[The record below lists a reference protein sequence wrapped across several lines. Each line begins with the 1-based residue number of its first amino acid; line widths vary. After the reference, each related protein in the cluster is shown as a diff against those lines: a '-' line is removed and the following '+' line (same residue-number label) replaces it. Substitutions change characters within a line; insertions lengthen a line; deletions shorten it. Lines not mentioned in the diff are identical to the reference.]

1 MTSPFRI
8 PGRRINAVV
17 SPESPKPAVHGVHNF
32 LCSEPTVV
40 APPAVTHHPDTRK
53 RLHHSSRSVGCS
65 CKRSKCIKLYCE
77 CFASNRHCT
86 GSCSCT
92 NCENTPRY
100 QATIELGKRNI
111 KPSVIKSQGCSCV
124 KSQCLKRYCECFRSG
139 QLCTRSC
146 SCVQCENGKTC
157 ISDLPNNLQN
167 LQSDLSLFDDFDWST
182 AMSTAMS
189 TAT

>member
-8 PGRRINAVV
+8 PGQRINAVV
-17 SPESPKPAVHGVHNF
+17 SPESSKPAVHGVHDL
-32 LCSEPTVV
+32 LCSVPTVV
-40 APPAVTHHPDTRK
+40 AHPTVTHPTTSACKK
-53 RLHHSSRSVGCS
+53 RLHQSSDGCS
-65 CKRSKCIKLYCE
+65 CKRSKCIKLYCD
-77 CFASNRHCT
+77 CFASSRHCT
-86 GSCSCT
+86 ASCSCM
-92 NCENTPRY
+92 NCENTL
-100 QATIELGKRNI
+100 QHKQKAANDSGKRNM

-146 SCVQCENGKTC
+146 TCVQCENGKTC

-167 LQSDLSLFDDFDWST
+167 MQSDLSLFDNFDWST
-182 AMSTAMS
+182 VMS